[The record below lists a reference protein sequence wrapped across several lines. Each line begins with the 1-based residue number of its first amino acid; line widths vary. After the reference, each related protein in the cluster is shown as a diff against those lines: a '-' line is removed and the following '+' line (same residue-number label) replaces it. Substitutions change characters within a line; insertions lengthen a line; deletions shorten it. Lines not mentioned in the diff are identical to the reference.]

1 MARKSKVAPFKLKYT
16 NGKKASPSAFFQ
28 MDQNMAPAP
37 NPAVD
42 QAINNKVEKKITEKV
57 DTAMSKPA
65 GNSPALN
72 ILDKVLGEKGDGK
85 RLKKVGKALG
95 KAAKIAATSFT
106 HGLDAV
112 YGTGKI
118 KPESIT
124 FSDKKDKK
132 DNKTSMGLID
142 ENELEPADTKYDPNK
157 K

>member
-28 MDQNMAPAP
+28 MDPTMAPAP

-42 QAINNKVEKKITEKV
+42 QAINKKVEEKITQKV
-57 DTAMSKPA
+57 EAAMSKP
-65 GNSPALN
+65 GDSPAAKIN
-72 ILDKVLGEKGDGK
+72 W
-85 RLKKVGKALG
+85 KKVGKGAKKVLAG
-95 KAAKIAATSFT
+95 AASAFT

-118 KPESIT
+118 TPDGFS
-124 FSDKKDKK
+124 FSDDEDDKK

-142 ENELEPADTKYDPNK
+142 ENELDPGKGAKYDPNK
-157 K
+157 KQQ